1 MAESLFSA
9 SLLDEF
15 ERDHKHWSDI
25 SETVLDL
32 SRRLKSEEIPFA
44 LVGGLSLRHYGF
56 VRHTENIDILTTPN
70 GLELIHKKVVGLG
83 YALRAAGLRKSLR
96 NTRFKVNVDFIQSGE
111 HAGSASSPYVY
122 PDPRSDAFVDDPS
135 GLRIPKLST
144 LLVIKL
150 VSGLWGPTPQRPRR
164 CSRAHQGEQARR
176 EFFDRAHP
184 RGPRKVSRA
193 PRNEPRRGR
202 PRDWPLLKRTLR
214 PGSHFFRS
222 PISGANFQGPVSG
235 VFSTL
240 SALEFGACW

>member
-150 VSGLWGPTPQRPRR
+150 VSGLWGRR
-164 CSRAHQGEQARR
+164 LKDLADVQELIKANKLDESFSIELIPEVQEKYRELLEMSREEVDPETG
-176 EFFDRAHP
+176 
-184 RGPRKVSRA
+184 
-193 PRNEPRRGR
+193 
-202 PRDWPLLKRTLR
+202 
-214 PGSHFFRS
+214 
-222 PISGANFQGPVSG
+222 
-235 VFSTL
+235 L
-240 SALEFGACW
+240 S